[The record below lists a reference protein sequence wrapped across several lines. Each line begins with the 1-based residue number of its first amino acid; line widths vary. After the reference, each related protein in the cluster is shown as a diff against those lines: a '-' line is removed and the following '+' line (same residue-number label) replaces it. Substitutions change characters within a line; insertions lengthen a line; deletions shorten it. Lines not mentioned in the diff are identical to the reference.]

1 MRIRALEHGHRPL
14 QKLQF
19 AVMRLLAG
27 AVPPPIAVMSYRRDH
42 FGKWMA
48 PAVQDALR
56 NQTEWSNFETE
67 LFAAFVSKLNRCE
80 Y

>member
-1 MRIRALEHGHRPL
+1 
-14 QKLQF
+14 
-19 AVMRLLAG
+19 
-27 AVPPPIAVMSYRRDH
+27 MSYRRDH

-48 PAVQDALR
+48 AAVQDAMR